1 MIKAKHI
8 QIFCKIVFIGTL
20 ILSILIAI
28 LLIILG
34 IDQLV
39 DDAESGKI
47 YILLIIA
54 GALFPIITT
63 FITGINLYPLY
74 ALANIDYNIG
84 EVNNKLNKL
93 MPQTDN
99 CSCIEIDNT
108 QSNLENSNDKIEI
121 VSGFEDDDTVSKI
134 ETSDDKNNFEPK
146 TETLII
152 CNNNELLEINEVR
165 DKIQFLLQK
174 CDELNFNE
182 LKQII
187 LNIDCDDHMFNIFKK
202 RIEKNLT
209 KEEILNSIEVY
220 LSF

>member
-20 ILSILIAI
+20 ILSILIAT
-28 LLIILG
+28 LLIIIG
-34 IDQLV
+34 IDQLA

-63 FITGINLYPLY
+63 FITGIYLYPLY
-74 ALANIDYNIG
+74 ALANIDSNTS
-84 EVNNKLNKL
+84 ELNNKLNTL
-93 MPQTDN
+93 MSQIDN
-99 CSCIEIDNT
+99 YSIVKIDNT
-108 QSNLENSNDKIEI
+108 QSNLVDSNEKIEKKLDFDDDATSSKIEI
-121 VSGFEDDDTVSKI
+121 
-134 ETSDDKNNFEPK
+134 SDDNNSFEPQNA
-146 TETLII
+146 TSII
-152 CNNNELLEINEVR
+152 SSNTELLHIDEVR
-165 DKIQFLLQK
+165 KKMQLLLQK
-174 CDELNFNE
+174 SDELNFNE

-187 LNIDCDDHMFNIFKK
+187 LNIDCDEHMFNIFKK

-209 KEEILNSIEVY
+209 KEEVINSIEVY